1 MFSLPT
7 TEIRIC
13 SGFRIPQA
21 ASAGRLLI
29 LLLLLAGTSGC
40 SLLDRHK
47 SCETCDA
54 VVDNETAT
62 LTVPATTDSF
72 ISVDRRTTMHA
83 DVPPPPPCRMLRTD
97 HRVPELLT
105 AEMRTPA
112 LFPADVSALPTP
124 VAHETRGKESPCID
138 VQAIENAF
146 MQRTTTMH
154 ESLSA
159 RLEKLE
165 SELKES
171 RAAQNSLQQDL
182 KASQEETVAL
192 RGEVDHWKSELNR
205 LRREYHDQQQTDL
218 ESLQELTQTLNAI
231 LTHPRLSG
239 VIEDSTQVTK

>member
-1 MFSLPT
+1 MP
-7 TEIRIC
+7 
-13 SGFRIPQA
+13 
-21 ASAGRLLI
+21 ASWIGWLLI
-29 LLLLLAGTSGC
+29 LFLLLAGTSGC

-54 VVDNETAT
+54 VVDNEAAT

-72 ISVDRRTTMHA
+72 ISVDRRTTIHA

-97 HRVPELLT
+97 HRVPELLAT
-105 AEMRTPA
+105 EMRTPA
-112 LFPADVSALPTP
+112 LFPADVRAQATP

-146 MQRTTTMH
+146 MHRTTTIH

-165 SELKES
+165 KDLADS
-171 RAAQNSLQQDL
+171 RTAQENLQQEL
-182 KASQEETVAL
+182 KASQEVTVAL

-205 LRREYHDQQQTDL
+205 LRREYHDQQQADL

-231 LTHPRLSG
+231 LAHPRLSG
-239 VIEDSTQVTK
+239 VIEDPTQVTQ